1 MDGMLSLELP
11 SWVNA
16 IAVSLDWEMDGALT
30 FTGLHEKYMVELDA
44 WEEGGEEEPDT
55 EDSLGSGGSQQ
66 DEVFL
71 PQSPLLIWA
80 KGMDRA
86 DRMMFLTNALQWYV
100 DCGKFA
106 ENTGGRKI
114 KIVNLL

>member
-1 MDGMLSLELP
+1 MYKPIELQK
-11 SWVNA
+11 
-16 IAVSLDWEMDGALT
+16 DTKMERQTKKEEMR
-30 FTGLHEKYMVELDA
+30 
-44 WEEGGEEEPDT
+44 EEGGEEEPDT

-86 DRMMFLTNALQWYV
+86 DRMMFLTSALQWYV

>member
-1 MDGMLSLELP
+1 M
-11 SWVNA
+11 
-16 IAVSLDWEMDGALT
+16 
-30 FTGLHEKYMVELDA
+30 
-44 WEEGGEEEPDT
+44 
-55 EDSLGSGGSQQ
+55 
-66 DEVFL
+66 FL

-86 DRMMFLTNALQWYV
+86 DRMMFLTSALQWYV